1 MQKRQEE
8 EYFLI
13 CKVLTNLSV
22 IKSIIQGKNR
32 SINNKYVMIGIE
44 IRSKNRI
51 KQIWVQSVDLNI
63 RHEIYNSIQ

>member
-13 CKVLTNLSV
+13 CKLLTNLSV

-32 SINNKYVMIGIE
+32 SININNKYVMIGIK
-44 IRSKNRI
+44 IRRI
-51 KQIWVQSVDLNI
+51 
-63 RHEIYNSIQ
+63 E